1 MTKKQAKWID
11 EFDEKFSQMDLS
23 TESIFRGNIYR
34 AKDFLKDFI
43 SAQIRRAEQQSYE
56 KGFIDG
62 GDASKNQESEIIIC
76 QLKEAEQRERKRVS
90 KMIEGMKKT
99 KIKPDWDD
107 SNWAINDGYNTA
119 IQDLLEKL
127 NESK

>member
-1 MTKKQAKWID
+1 MTKKEPKWSD

-43 SAQIRRAEQQSYE
+43 SAQIRQARQQERARV
-56 KGFIDG
+56 
-62 GDASKNQESEIIIC
+62 
-76 QLKEAEQRERKRVS
+76 RE
-90 KMIEGMKKT
+90 MIEGMKKM
-99 KIKPDWDD
+99 KIEPDWDD